1 MNKLLKTLIQKRDG
15 GTSSSSSSSTTT
27 TAIPTEGTLS
37 NNNASTSPDILLTL
51 THLRKVFY
59 EYQHPKIQWTQQDKH
74 DRLYSTLPMVIKV
87 LSVLTNNEWEERFP
101 ELSDYTF
108 TLAKLLVYEIRM
120 RADKEP
126 NPCAASQAIIVY
138 LEMNDEIN
146 SLSGWSLLRS
156 LKLLSTGPNFIMD
169 KFAQASLPST
179 FVKCLY
185 LFFDL
190 PEIIITYSN
199 NDVISPKEKR
209 ILFQQIF
216 FQLLSRIAMSNSC
229 VDELT
234 RRDDLLLLFNAISSN
249 CPERNKPWRIQASE
263 MLILIGKHSLQP
275 AIQCIHSARC
285 ISQCVENL
293 RRASC
298 DLSLMDTARVY
309 ETLICLL
316 IESASLSSSL
326 MDDFRLAHCYVHM
339 KDVVLRLE
347 NEWINDESEKFFAH
361 FITLLGD
368 FTYAGHNELKLP
380 SRPETIIDIPNFFII
395 LGFIVRN
402 ISAFTILQSIFQQS
416 THPFLINI
424 VFDTISSIILADN
437 ANYFLCGEN
446 LSPLTEIFYNKSNDV
461 QIKINDLLE
470 FIVFQLKYIP
480 YRELVNLSI
489 MLKSNKHV
497 EVYISKILRSIQSHK
512 NCVKYLIHI
521 LKFNNILK
529 DALRELGFIE
539 VLITRLHHFTTLLKK
554 SVHDTNDK
562 GDNMNQE
569 EKELGFMVM
578 EALALLLS
586 HNQKNAKIFR
596 EHGGA
601 RLAHNIIPY
610 RLCRVAALTV
620 VLHLVLCTGGE
631 DDTGTLLG
639 LIHTAKL
646 EELEMKSVILKGFLY
661 ILRESHR
668 TRTVFRKV
676 GGFVYIVSLLISME
690 GCFSAP
696 PKHPW
701 TTVSRHEILSIIR
714 LILNTLTVAMR
725 FEPGN
730 ARLFENEVR
739 WQSLS
744 DAIKLLGCFTNETR
758 LTDSVISSKF
768 DYASK
773 HNYEIFEQLFYS
785 LDERIIS
792 ITDLPLELVNAC
804 HIARCF
810 HDIALDCI
818 DNYSKFADDFTI
830 DKISQSLINPNLRN
844 EPIKHGTSMD
854 SSDDAVPSPLFRTST
869 LNMHST
875 TRTSATFTFPS
886 YMDEPIIVYP
896 GAIVCFLQ
904 IISSIPRT
912 IDEQYA
918 NRLQYFLMLTL
929 KNLLKYD
936 RNLQIMA
943 TYGFSQH
950 IIYICEIAL
959 QNENH
964 HLHTSVQYIF
974 ERLATFILP
983 VRTLRQFLRMGIDS
997 IINPTLYMTS
1007 SKDANLINK
1016 PFVPLN
1022 RIKCLVSMTTLRD
1035 IRRETQ
1041 VLLSS
1046 NSPTGILS
1054 NTSSVIFPS
1063 FVEFNMGIEG
1073 FGALLLP
1080 CISPQSITSSNNV
1093 VGNFGMVTMANDIIL
1108 QGGMTLTNGGER
1120 QFPPQYGM
1128 TYSTWFYVEKFGPIK
1143 DNIHPIRLL
1152 TIIRNTFNHE
1162 DYRFILQVYI
1172 HPKDKSLLVSTQ
1184 EHPFQD
1190 CHNDS
1195 ICTDDIKSDGIVKF
1209 ICSEMMIEQRWTH
1222 IALVWTKGMLKNSAV
1237 TLYINGKQMALQ
1249 KLHYITNMIIP
1260 PGNSI
1265 STFAYIG
1272 SLPIQRVHSG
1282 VQWRQ
1287 GPCFLIEDILSSQ
1300 IILALYA
1307 AGPNYIGS
1315 FQAVCIDPLNDIF
1328 SPLFPEDRIIF
1339 GLHPASF
1346 FETTLSHFRQLY
1358 SKNDAKLIAKQ
1369 LKELRIEL

>member
-126 NPCAASQAIIVY
+126 NPCAASQAIIEY

-326 MDDFRLAHCYVHM
+326 MDDFRLAHY
-339 KDVVLRLE
+339 
-347 NEWINDESEKFFAH
+347 
-361 FITLLGD
+361 
-368 FTYAGHNELKLP
+368 
-380 SRPETIIDIPNFFII
+380 
-395 LGFIVRN
+395 
-402 ISAFTILQSIFQQS
+402 
-416 THPFLINI
+416 
-424 VFDTISSIILADN
+424 
-437 ANYFLCGEN
+437 
-446 LSPLTEIFYNKSNDV
+446 
-461 QIKINDLLE
+461 
-470 FIVFQLKYIP
+470 
-480 YRELVNLSI
+480 
-489 MLKSNKHV
+489 
-497 EVYISKILRSIQSHK
+497 
-512 NCVKYLIHI
+512 
-521 LKFNNILK
+521 
-529 DALRELGFIE
+529 ALRELGFIE
-539 VLITRLHHFTTLLKK
+539 VLIARLHHFATLLKE
-554 SVHDTNDK
+554 SIQDPNDK
-562 GDNMNQE
+562 GDNMDQE
-569 EKELGFMVM
+569 EKELGFMIM

-714 LILNTLTVAMR
+714 LILNTLTVA
-725 FEPGN
+725 
-730 ARLFENEVR
+730 
-739 WQSLS
+739 
-744 DAIKLLGCFTNETR
+744 K
-758 LTDSVISSKF
+758 
-768 DYASK
+768 
-773 HNYEIFEQLFYS
+773 
-785 LDERIIS
+785 
-792 ITDLPLELVNAC
+792 
-804 HIARCF
+804 
-810 HDIALDCI
+810 
-818 DNYSKFADDFTI
+818 
-830 DKISQSLINPNLRN
+830 
-844 EPIKHGTSMD
+844 
-854 SSDDAVPSPLFRTST
+854 
-869 LNMHST
+869 
-875 TRTSATFTFPS
+875 
-886 YMDEPIIVYP
+886 
-896 GAIVCFLQ
+896 
-904 IISSIPRT
+904 
-912 IDEQYA
+912 
-918 NRLQYFLMLTL
+918 
-929 KNLLKYD
+929 
-936 RNLQIMA
+936 
-943 TYGFSQH
+943 
-950 IIYICEIAL
+950 
-959 QNENH
+959 
-964 HLHTSVQYIF
+964 
-974 ERLATFILP
+974 
-983 VRTLRQFLRMGIDS
+983 
-997 IINPTLYMTS
+997 
-1007 SKDANLINK
+1007 
-1016 PFVPLN
+1016 
-1022 RIKCLVSMTTLRD
+1022 
-1035 IRRETQ
+1035 
-1041 VLLSS
+1041 
-1046 NSPTGILS
+1046 
-1054 NTSSVIFPS
+1054 
-1063 FVEFNMGIEG
+1063 
-1073 FGALLLP
+1073 
-1080 CISPQSITSSNNV
+1080 
-1093 VGNFGMVTMANDIIL
+1093 
-1108 QGGMTLTNGGER
+1108 
-1120 QFPPQYGM
+1120 
-1128 TYSTWFYVEKFGPIK
+1128 
-1143 DNIHPIRLL
+1143 
-1152 TIIRNTFNHE
+1152 
-1162 DYRFILQVYI
+1162 
-1172 HPKDKSLLVSTQ
+1172 
-1184 EHPFQD
+1184 
-1190 CHNDS
+1190 
-1195 ICTDDIKSDGIVKF
+1195 
-1209 ICSEMMIEQRWTH
+1209 
-1222 IALVWTKGMLKNSAV
+1222 
-1237 TLYINGKQMALQ
+1237 
-1249 KLHYITNMIIP
+1249 
-1260 PGNSI
+1260 
-1265 STFAYIG
+1265 
-1272 SLPIQRVHSG
+1272 
-1282 VQWRQ
+1282 
-1287 GPCFLIEDILSSQ
+1287 
-1300 IILALYA
+1300 
-1307 AGPNYIGS
+1307 
-1315 FQAVCIDPLNDIF
+1315 
-1328 SPLFPEDRIIF
+1328 
-1339 GLHPASF
+1339 
-1346 FETTLSHFRQLY
+1346 
-1358 SKNDAKLIAKQ
+1358 
-1369 LKELRIEL
+1369 